1 MVVTKLFVQAGH
13 SSKLHTSSKRH
24 TSVYMRLVLCVP
36 CCATVC
42 GAVCFMLCYA
52 GLCWAML
59 CYTVLCCVSLQV
71 NSIVEEYFSSG
82 DVGNAADSLSELDAP
97 VATMGHYFVKRLLTL
112 ALDRKDKEREMA
124 SSLLSNLYAEVGALV
139 FLIMFFL
146 WLGVMHREG
155 CYWLV
160 G

>member
-1 MVVTKLFVQAGH
+1 MVVNKLFVQAGH
-13 SSKLHTSSKRH
+13 SSKLL
-24 TSVYMRLVLCVP
+24 TSVYMRWCCVFHAVLQCVVLCVS
-36 CCATVC
+36 CC
-42 GAVCFMLCYA
+42 
-52 GLCWAML
+52 AML